1 MNIVCLSTF
10 APYSSVVC
18 VPEVRSRARVAV
30 PRLSLGHASAE
41 ALLGLGGPQAHAPE
55 VRPWA
60 AEAFLA
66 AAAHSPPP
74 PPPPFARLKTSH
86 EIPSLTGTP
95 EESPL
100 PSLIPPP
107 FLNLGCGGW
116 GFLRRPV
123 PRRPYPELWA
133 SSPSF
138 LFPSLFYVMPTARG
152 HYIICMPV
160 RPRMPH
166 IMPRPL

>member
-1 MNIVCLSTF
+1 MGVSWLPAESLGASWTSLNIVCLSTF

-66 AAAHSPPP
+66 AAAHSPTQPP
-74 PPPPFARLKTSH
+74 
-86 EIPSLTGTP
+86 INGPS
-95 EESPL
+95 ESPDCSDARTTPRIPRPSFPPVRLSRYSPPTL
-100 PSLIPPP
+100 PSAQPI
-107 FLNLGCGGW
+107 C
-116 GFLRRPV
+116 
-123 PRRPYPELWA
+123 
-133 SSPSF
+133 S
-138 LFPSLFYVMPTARG
+138 YVNT
-152 HYIICMPV
+152 
-160 RPRMPH
+160 
-166 IMPRPL
+166 